1 MKKKAVAAM
10 TMQVVSMA
18 GEKREVRVW
27 NGFCCREGG
36 FGCLLKGGLFE
47 EDVALVGGGLNDG
60 GGRNCGGGSERK
72 EMEGDKVDGNDG
84 RL

>member
-1 MKKKAVAAM
+1 
-10 TMQVVSMA
+10 
-18 GEKREVRVW
+18 
-27 NGFCCREGG
+27 
-36 FGCLLKGGLFE
+36 LFE

>member
-1 MKKKAVAAM
+1 
-10 TMQVVSMA
+10 
-18 GEKREVRVW
+18 
-27 NGFCCREGG
+27 
-36 FGCLLKGGLFE
+36 LFE

-72 EMEGDKVDGNDG
+72 EREGDKVVGNDG